1 MPPPVL
7 VKVAAAGVNVMPVL
21 VRYGCSVRTTFGL
34 TTVELAVMSSRC
46 LPSRYCAAVTATES
60 GSGCTVTVVNSG
72 SEVAPPVFVAVMVRL
87 MVEGRIWP
95 AGSTGAVAV
104 KVADAGP
111 VEVTVAPVSAGAP
124 AWVTV
129 KVRASAGTFG
139 SVPVKAM
146 LTAAPENTVTG
157 NTWLTVGWAA
167 ALIVIVAL
175 ALADPA
181 QFDAVSVAVTG
192 EVAPTAE
199 KMAL

>member
-21 VRYGCSVRTTFGL
+21 GRYGCSVRTTFGL
-34 TTVELAVMSSRC
+34 TTVEVAVMSSRC
-46 LPSRYCAAVTATES
+46 LPRRYCAAVTATTS

-72 SEVAPPVFVAVMVRL
+72 SDATPPVFVAVMVRL

-95 AGSTGAVAV
+95 GGSTGAVAV

-111 VEVTVAPVSAGAP
+111 VEVTFAPVRAGAP
-124 AWVTV
+124 AWMTV

-146 LTAAPENTVTG
+146 VTAPPENTVTG
-157 NTWLTVGWAA
+157 NAWLTVGWAA

-175 ALADPA
+175 ELADPPR
-181 QFDAVSVAVTG
+181 FVAVSVAVTG
-192 EVAPTAE
+192 EVAPSAE
-199 KMAL
+199 